1 MSTEY
6 NTQKTFIETGNEVQL
21 TILDELEITCCC
33 GMYNILLKAET
44 EILFGRNR
52 KVQEGEMCKPQEG
65 PLDKVAPST
74 GGR

>member
-33 GMYNILLKAET
+33 GMCNILLKAET

-52 KVQEGEMCKPQEG
+52 KVQEGETCKPQEG
-65 PLDKVAPST
+65 TLDKVAPST